1 MRVVMRRDGGRN
13 FVYQSAIANATHYPD
28 SGEGPNEH
36 ALTYL
41 KDGSTILCILR
52 AYGDGRC
59 GSTGCERGPPCPE
72 PVRSLANQSR
82 LGARRPAVQALAAL
96 LLHGPRSLLDGAR
109 LHQPRGKLQQSS
121 LCVFRVPQEKPAA
134 QYKMGCVRPRLL
146 KTDPGPILLIG
157 GRTCADNVS
166 GIFLWLNPDGMG
178 EVWERHSLSYW
189 HNELWS
195 GDAKYKYS
203 PLINST
209 AGWESQAYMSLL
221 RTGPSEAVVTYNKY
235 MEDNAG
241 GGSAGFA
248 MRVTVV

>member
-1 MRVVMRRDGGRN
+1 M
-13 FVYQSAIANATHYPD
+13 
-28 SGEGPNEH
+28 
-36 ALTYL
+36 
-41 KDGSTILCILR
+41 
-52 AYGDGRC
+52 
-59 GSTGCERGPPCPE
+59 
-72 PVRSLANQSR
+72 
-82 LGARRPAVQALAAL
+82 
-96 LLHGPRSLLDGAR
+96 
-109 LHQPRGKLQQSS
+109 QQSS

-157 GRTCADNVS
+157 GHTCVDHVF
-166 GIFLWLNPDGMG
+166 GIFLWLNPDGRG
-178 EVWERHSLSYW
+178 GVWERHSLSYW

-209 AGWESQAYMSLL
+209 AGWESQSYMSLL

>member
-1 MRVVMRRDGGRN
+1 M
-13 FVYQSAIANATHYPD
+13 
-28 SGEGPNEH
+28 
-36 ALTYL
+36 
-41 KDGSTILCILR
+41 
-52 AYGDGRC
+52 
-59 GSTGCERGPPCPE
+59 
-72 PVRSLANQSR
+72 
-82 LGARRPAVQALAAL
+82 
-96 LLHGPRSLLDGAR
+96 SLLDGAR

-121 LCVFRVPQEKPAA
+121 LCVFSQNSCRCA

-209 AGWESQAYMSLL
+209 AGWESQSYMSLL